1 MQSRRRLPRRKKL
14 RDHVL
19 KAAAIA
25 AALIAAPAATAQGKL
40 PPYPEALNCAAL
52 THAALKIG
60 KGTPQES
67 QLFDHVIFWG
77 MAAADAGRVA
87 GKTGKTVDT
96 EVPALS
102 AQLEPKL
109 RAQDGATTAALAACV
124 ARVPPLDN

>member
-1 MQSRRRLPRRKKL
+1 MQSRRRLPRRKQL
-14 RDHVL
+14 RDPIL

-25 AALIAAPAATAQGKL
+25 AVLIAAPATMAQGKL

-52 THAALKIG
+52 THAAAKIG

-67 QLFDHVIFWG
+67 VLFDQLIYWS
-77 MAAADAGRVA
+77 MAAADAGRAV

-102 AQLEPKL
+102 AQLESKL

-124 ARVPPLDN
+124 ARVPALDN

>member
-67 QLFDHVIFWG
+67 QLFDHLIYWG
-77 MAAADAGRVA
+77 MAAADAGRAA
-87 GKTGKTVDT
+87 GKNGKTVDA

-109 RAQDGATTAALAACV
+109 RTQDGATVSALAACV
-124 ARVPPLDN
+124 ARVPALDK

>member
-14 RDHVL
+14 RDRFL
-19 KAAAIA
+19 KAAVAA

-52 THAALKIG
+52 THAAAKIG

-67 QLFDHVIFWG
+67 VLFDQLIYWG
-77 MAAADAGRVA
+77 MAAADAGRAA
-87 GKTGKTVDT
+87 GKTGKAVDT

>member
-14 RDHVL
+14 RDHIL

-25 AALIAAPAATAQGKL
+25 AALIIAPAAMAQGKL

-52 THAALKIG
+52 THAAAKIG

-67 QLFDHVIFWG
+67 VLFDHLIYWG
-77 MAAADAGRVA
+77 MATADAGRAA
-87 GKTGKTVDT
+87 GKSGKAVDA
-96 EVPALS
+96 EVAAQS

-109 RAQDGATTAALAACV
+109 RAQDGATASALAACV
-124 ARVPPLDN
+124 ARVPPLDK